1 MSNLEILKPV
11 ANEERTELNPLNQE
25 RGNPNLCKRGKTKP
39 VQLAREN
46 STRVKR
52 MEFGLLSIDNLGIV
66 F

>member
-25 RGNPNLCKRGKTKP
+25 RGNPIPCQARKTKP

-46 STRVKR
+46 STCVKR
-52 MEFGLLSIDNLGIV
+52 MEFGLLSIDDLGIV